1 MSEAVLV
8 GAIALAFMV
17 PLWFSGTA
25 SARSHATAARYYG
38 VLFAYTGALVIV
50 YAAVVALILIWR
62 RVASLDELMTPLKSV
77 RREQLVALALPVG
90 AFLLVAASVRL
101 PLFAKARTWVR
112 RGLNKAMR
120 APTEAEVLADE
131 LVRADPNLSTEERA
145 DVTLHHQM
153 HGYDPAEIWLPVAEP
168 MRTLWFKS
176 TALFFKIRRWT
187 EDRHYSGFAQAAA
200 GDFDLLRGRF
210 DQLSLKVAR
219 VMDIVE
225 RLGGLLPAQ
234 EENESSPVETKSP
247 SPLEGADRI
256 RRIVIE
262 ILANLREDIAFF
274 HRSVCLFVARGVLA
288 GSLTAGGR
296 QHRLSALGYEL
307 ESRPRSP
314 LLILV
319 FAWVGYFLIFVW
331 GGMNTQRVVMIS
343 TTMVLS
349 LATAIVPK
357 RYWGFA
363 NEDLYGH
370 TPWPFVAAAGLT
382 SAALWAGNRQI
393 FYLLSRDSSQPMRSL
408 SQSFP
413 WALPAFTTGAMTAF
427 LIQDSR
433 WSGLPSGWARRALDG
448 LMMAAAMTAGTFG
461 SLWLVRHHPPN
472 LESLDLPLTSGFLAG
487 WLVPGRFR
495 RQVHTGHPRSPKRR
509 SRVTSGVAVMP
520 RA

>member
-8 GAIALAFMV
+8 GAIVLAFLV
-17 PLWFSGTA
+17 PLWFTGTA
-25 SARSHATAARYYG
+25 SARSYATAARYYG
-38 VLFAYTGALVIV
+38 VLFAYTGALVV
-50 YAAVVALILIWR
+50 VFAALVTLLLIWR
-62 RVASLDELMTPLKSV
+62 GVVSLDELMASLKAV
-77 RREQLVALALPVG
+77 RHEQFAAMALPVG
-90 AFLLVAASVRL
+90 VFLLVAAGIRL
-101 PLFAKARTWVR
+101 PLFAKARAWVR
-112 RGLNKAMR
+112 RSLNRAMR

-131 LVRADPNLSTEERA
+131 LVRADPKLSTEEWA

-187 EDRHYSGFAQAAA
+187 ADRHYCGFAQAAA

-219 VMDIVE
+219 VMDMVE

-234 EENESSPVETKSP
+234 EENASSPVETKSP
-247 SPLEGADRI
+247 SPSEGADRI
-256 RRIVIE
+256 RRIVVE
-262 ILANLREDIAFF
+262 LLANLREDIAFF
-274 HRSVCLFVARGVLA
+274 HRNLCLFVARGVLA

-319 FAWVGYFLIFVW
+319 FAWIGYFLIFVW
-331 GGMNTQRVVMIS
+331 GGMNLQRVVMIS
-343 TTMVLS
+343 TTMVLA

-370 TPWPFVAAAGLT
+370 TPWPFVAAAGLA
-382 SAALWAGNRQI
+382 SAVFWAGNRQV
-393 FYLLSRDSSQPMRSL
+393 FYLLSRDSSQPMRNL
-408 SQSFP
+408 SQSYP

-433 WSGLPSGWARRALDG
+433 WSGLPSRWSRRALDG
-448 LMMAAAMTAGTFG
+448 LMMALGVTAGTFC

-472 LESLDLPLTSGFLAG
+472 LEALDLPLASGFLAG

-495 RQVHTGHPRSPKRR
+495 RQVHTDRSRSPRRR